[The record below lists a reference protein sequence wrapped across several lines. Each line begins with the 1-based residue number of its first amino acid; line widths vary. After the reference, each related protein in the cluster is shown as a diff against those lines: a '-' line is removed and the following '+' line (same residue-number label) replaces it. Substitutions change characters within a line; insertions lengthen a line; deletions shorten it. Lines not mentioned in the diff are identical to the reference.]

1 MDGIAWAASAMGAA
15 QQRLDIA
22 TDNLANAQTDGFT
35 RLLAHGS
42 ITKNGVRMRAIPWR
56 GYAALRPTKRPFDLA
71 LVGPGAFFVQTPAGA
86 RIASRDGAFERS
98 ASGTLVDRAGNV
110 LLGRHGVV
118 HVGAD
123 ARIDLHGVVRESTAI
138 VDTIAHTAH
147 SRIRSG
153 WLEASSVDSITE
165 MIDVM
170 SAQRTF
176 EMAEKV
182 AAAIDSTHQ
191 KAAQNVA
198 TLS

>member
-15 QQRLDIA
+15 QRRLDIA

-35 RLLAHGS
+35 RLLARGS
-42 ITKNGVRMRAIPWR
+42 ITKNGIRMRAVPWR
-56 GYAALRPTKRPFDLA
+56 GYAALRPTERPFDLA
-71 LVGPGAFFVQTPAGA
+71 LVGPGTFFVQTPTGA
-86 RIASRDGAFERS
+86 RLASRDGAFERT
-98 ASGTLVDRAGNV
+98 ASGTLIDRRGNL
-110 LLGRHGVV
+110 LLGRRGVL
-118 HVGAD
+118 HVAAD
-123 ARIDLHGVVRESTAI
+123 AQIDARGTVRENGTI
-138 VDTIAHTAH
+138 TDTVAHTA
-147 SRIRSG
+147 SSQIRSG

>member
-1 MDGIAWAASAMGAA
+1 MDGIAWAASAMRAA

-35 RLLAHGS
+35 RLFARGR
-42 ITKNGVRMRAIPWR
+42 ITENGVQLRAVPWR
-56 GYAALRPTKRPFDLA
+56 GYAALRPTQRPFDLA
-71 LVGPGAFFVQTPAGA
+71 LVGPGAFFVQTPTGA

-98 ASGTLVDRAGNV
+98 TSGTLVDRRGNV

-118 HVGAD
+118 HVAAD
-123 ARIDLHGVVRESTAI
+123 AQIDVHGVVHENTAVI
-138 VDTIAHTAH
+138 DTIAHTPH

-153 WLEASSVDSITE
+153 WLEASSVDSISE

-176 EMAEKV
+176 EMAEKT